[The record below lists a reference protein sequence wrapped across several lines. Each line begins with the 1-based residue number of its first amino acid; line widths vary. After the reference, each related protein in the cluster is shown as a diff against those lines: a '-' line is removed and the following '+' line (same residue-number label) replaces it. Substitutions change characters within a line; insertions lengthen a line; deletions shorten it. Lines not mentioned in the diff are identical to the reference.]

1 MGSEQV
7 QSQARLFL
15 PHHSSQAGVRRNL
28 HPGDHL
34 GRALDLVAERFSHYQ
49 GDSFATL
56 VSPDATMKRPTSP
69 SSHPRRDGQPHV
81 DRHLSPAEAA
91 VSRATVAGLGAD
103 VSNTNNMQELFS
115 DVKAVSSSVP
125 NIGKAAPVASYWL
138 YHSQLYR
145 EARYV
150 VISHD
155 DYPLGWRSVL
165 YLRPKPGTTAALLQ
179 GMAREILA
187 QGLGQP
193 PAESS
198 PQLADLR
205 ASLARYDLD
214 SVSETTGILP
224 IRSSRRPPSMRP
236 EALVKR
242 LTAPIRRL

>member
-1 MGSEQV
+1 MGS
-7 QSQARLFL
+7 
-15 PHHSSQAGVRRNL
+15 
-28 HPGDHL
+28 
-34 GRALDLVAERFSHYQ
+34 
-49 GDSFATL
+49 
-56 VSPDATMKRPTSP
+56 
-69 SSHPRRDGQPHV
+69 PHV

-115 DVKAVSSSVP
+115 DVKAVSSSVRTSARP
-125 NIGKAAPVASYWL
+125 LRSLPIGSITLSSTV
-138 YHSQLYR
+138 
-145 EARYV
+145 
-150 VISHD
+150 
-155 DYPLGWRSVL
+155 
-165 YLRPKPGTTAALLQ
+165 KPGTWSSAMTTTPSAGARSSICDQSRARPRALLQ